1 MNKCTDIN
9 IVEVIIIII
18 IVVVIFQPSVSKI
31 PRDLEKISKK

>member
-18 IVVVIFQPSVSKI
+18 IIVVVIFKPSVSKI
-31 PRDLEKISKK
+31 PRDLEKN